1 MTETQ
6 PSRPVTERHSTH
18 PPAWAPWLLGL
29 ALPVAVLME
38 LGALI
43 VAGLVFPLFDPT
55 PILVLVVALLSRRW
69 DGVDK
74 KWFTVSAV
82 VAAVIL
88 VEWIAWDVWYYVV
101 VFGGSI
107 STFGFDQ
114 LVKRFGNPAVGLLLA
129 EMIVLL
135 VVFGRASVVSFRRV
149 KRLRDRV

>member
-1 MTETQ
+1 
-6 PSRPVTERHSTH
+6 
-18 PPAWAPWLLGL
+18 
-29 ALPVAVLME
+29 
-38 LGALI
+38 
-43 VAGLVFPLFDPT
+43 
-55 PILVLVVALLSRRW
+55 LVLGVAFLSRRW

>member
-6 PSRPVTERHSTH
+6 PSRAANERRATH

-29 ALPVAVLME
+29 ALPVAVLLE
-38 LGALI
+38 LGALT

-55 PILVLVVALLSRRW
+55 PVFVLAVVVLSRRW

-74 KWFTVSAV
+74 KWFTASAV
-82 VAAVIL
+82 VAAVML

-107 STFGFDQ
+107 STYGFDQ
-114 LVKRFGNPAVGLLLA
+114 LVKQFGNPAVGLLLA

-135 VVFGRASVVSFRRV
+135 VVFGRASIASFRGV
-149 KRLRDRV
+149 KRVRDRA

>member
-1 MTETQ
+1 
-6 PSRPVTERHSTH
+6 
-18 PPAWAPWLLGL
+18 
-29 ALPVAVLME
+29 LPVAVLLE
-38 LGALI
+38 LGALV

-55 PILVLVVALLSRRW
+55 PVFVLVVAFLSRRW

-82 VAAVIL
+82 VAAVML

-101 VFGGSI
+101 VYGGSI

-114 LVKRFGNPAVGLLLA
+114 LVKRYGNPAVGLLLA

-135 VVFGRASVVSFRRV
+135 VVFGRASVASFRRV
-149 KRLRDRV
+149 KRVRDRA

>member
-1 MTETQ
+1 L
-6 PSRPVTERHSTH
+6 V
-18 PPAWAPWLLGL
+18 
-29 ALPVAVLME
+29 
-38 LGALI
+38 

-55 PILVLVVALLSRRW
+55 PVFVLVVALLSWRW

-74 KWFTVSAV
+74 RWFTISAV
-82 VAAVIL
+82 VAAVML

-114 LVKRFGNPAVGLLLA
+114 LVKRFGNPAVGLLLV

-135 VVFGRASVVSFRRV
+135 VVFGRACVASFRGV
-149 KRLRDRV
+149 KRVRDRA